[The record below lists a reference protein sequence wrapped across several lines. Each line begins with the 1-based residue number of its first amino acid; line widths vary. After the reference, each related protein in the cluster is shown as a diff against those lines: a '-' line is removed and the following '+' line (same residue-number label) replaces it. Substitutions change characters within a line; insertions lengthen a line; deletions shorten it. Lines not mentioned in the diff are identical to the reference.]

1 MNTSELSD
9 PAAWPGS
16 GLVLSTLLDRQTP
29 IEWFEA
35 VAIVQELCARDQGGR
50 GSGPPAVLDPGDVAI
65 TSSGGV
71 DLRGGAAGVPTA
83 AQVAHLLLALIEGA
97 QGLPV
102 QLRLL
107 ALQEVSPTP
116 GCATLRDLSSRLAPF
131 ERPNRRQT
139 IRDIY
144 QRGAAMPA
152 VESERPTSQPARH
165 HPARAAARPPWWR
178 GRRVQTAAAS
188 IALLVAAG
196 VALAWLWQ
204 AVAPMFSSQGGRQE
218 LEAGAQ
224 AESLSASEVE
234 RIWATARRIW
244 RRTPARPA
252 EPAPGVAPAESPGVE
267 PVIVAPTSDRHPAPA
282 SPSEMAVSLMP
293 AAAAGTSPPAAG
305 TTLFSRADAEVVPPR
320 LVRPHLPD
328 GPRPGVR
335 AEDLPQVEVVVSETG
350 EVESVKLV
358 SARAG
363 VGPAMMLSVIKAW
376 RFAPATRA
384 GRPVRYR
391 LVVPLTNQ

>member
-1 MNTSELSD
+1 MSTPGFVD
-9 PAAWPGS
+9 PAAWRTS
-16 GLVLSTLLDRQTP
+16 SLVLATLIDRQTP

-35 VAIVQELCARDQGGR
+35 AAIVQELCALVPDGR
-50 GSGPPAVLDPGDVAI
+50 GAGPRAVLEPGDVAI
-65 TSSGGV
+65 TSEGGV
-71 DLRGGAAGVPTA
+71 DVRGGVGGVPTV

-97 QGLPV
+97 HALPV

-116 GCATLRDLSSRLAPF
+116 GCATLRDLAGRLAPF

-139 IRDIY
+139 IRDLY
-144 QRGAAMPA
+144 ERVTALPA
-152 VESERPTSQPARH
+152 RDVERPTPQPVRP

-178 GRRVQTAAAS
+178 SRPVRTAAAS
-188 IALLVAAG
+188 IAVLVAAG

-204 AVAPMFSSQGGRQE
+204 AVAPMLSRQGDRRDS
-218 LEAGAQ
+218 EAGAV
-224 AESLSASEVE
+224 AESLSAADVE

-244 RRTPARPA
+244 RSREAPSAQ
-252 EPAPGVAPAESPGVE
+252 PAPGVAPADLPGAE
-267 PVIVAPTSDRHPAPA
+267 PVILAPPVNRPPAPA
-282 SPSEMAVSLMP
+282 APSGPAALRVP
-293 AAAAGTSPPAAG
+293 AAAADTSASAIGTMIF
-305 TTLFSRADAEVVPPR
+305 TRADVGVVPPV
-320 LVRPHLPD
+320 LVRPRLPES
-328 GPRPGVR
+328 PRPGVR

-358 SARAG
+358 SERAG